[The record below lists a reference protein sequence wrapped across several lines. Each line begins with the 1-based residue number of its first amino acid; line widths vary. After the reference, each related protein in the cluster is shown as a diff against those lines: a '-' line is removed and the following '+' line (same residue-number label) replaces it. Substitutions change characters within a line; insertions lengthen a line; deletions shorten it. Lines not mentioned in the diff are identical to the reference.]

1 MKKTR
6 KEKRISENGFRSFK
20 ELIKIIRHYF
30 PDFNKLL
37 SQIDD
42 PRHQSFITYMQ
53 EEILFTRIIS
63 YCCHLKS
70 MKEINREL
78 NNDNVIKS
86 FKYLFGEELEE
97 IPHGDTINN
106 YLKEVEI
113 NQLRNILYEMV
124 RHLMNK
130 KFFDGFKIN
139 NEYYHVIVDGVEL
152 FSMKAQKIEGSIK
165 KEHHSGTRYYTMML
179 VAVIERDNMVIPLD
193 FEPIENEIIYDKQD
207 CEQKAAKRL
216 MKRIKHNFK
225 RMKICFS
232 GDALYF
238 SEPIIKMIEEY
249 HWKYIITYKEGCST
263 SVTEYY
269 DILEKNN
276 DLNTAV
282 KGEKVYD
289 YYNGVEFKE
298 MEINIIRLKTKG
310 KTFIYA
316 TNFKISDSNIER
328 MIKNGRKR
336 WKIEN
341 KGFNDLKNK
350 GYNLGHIYSYD
361 ENAVKGHFILLLMT
375 HMIMQLMEQHERNR
389 EVFETI
395 HKMALRIKEALRTQP
410 LSANDVRDIIQP
422 LHLSRISL

>member
-6 KEKRISENGFRSFK
+6 KEKRILESSFKSFK

-37 SQIDD
+37 SQVND
-42 PRHQSFITYMQ
+42 PRHQSYITYTQ

-63 YCCHLKS
+63 YCCQLKS
-70 MKEINREL
+70 MREINREL
-78 NNDNVIKS
+78 NNDNVIKT
-86 FKYLFGEELEE
+86 FKLLFGKEREE
-97 IPHGDTINN
+97 IPHGDTIND

-113 NQLRNILYEMV
+113 NQLRNILYEMI

-139 NEYYHVIVDGVEL
+139 NEYYHIIVDGVEL
-152 FSMKAQKIEGSIK
+152 FSMKDQKIEGSIK
-165 KEHHSGTRYYTMML
+165 KEHHNGTRYYTTML
-179 VAVIERDNMVIPLD
+179 LAVIERDNIVIPLD
-193 FEPIENEIIYDKQD
+193 FEPIENETIYDKQD

-216 MKRIKHNFK
+216 LKRIKHNFK

-238 SEPIIKMIEEY
+238 SEPMIKMIEEY
-249 HWKYIITYKEGCST
+249 HWKYIITYKEGCSPN
-263 SVTEYY
+263 VTEYY
-269 DILEKNN
+269 ETLEKNN
-276 DLNTAV
+276 DLNRVV

-298 MEINIIRLKTKG
+298 MKINMIRLKTKG

-316 TNFKISDSNIER
+316 TNFKISDNNIEKI
-328 MIKNGRKR
+328 MKAGRKR

-350 GYNLGHIYSYD
+350 GYHLGHIYSYD
-361 ENAVKGHFILLLMT
+361 ENAVKGHFVLLLMT
-375 HMIMQLMEQHERNR
+375 HVIMQLMEQYERNSGI
-389 EVFETI
+389 FETI
-395 HKMALRIKEALRTQP
+395 HKMAQRIKEALRTQP
-410 LSANDVRDIIQP
+410 LSADDIRDIIQP
-422 LHLSRISL
+422 LYLSRIPL